1 MPARK
6 VLDVLLELFNS
17 QHTALQKTVSHK
29 TRYDRAQFLRRFFR
43 DLHER
48 AGFKLLPDP
57 RNLGQKHLRAMVTAN
72 AVATRSL
79 WPQLTRTD
87 LRDLGG
93 AVTKFEANLAA
104 IEVLRQI
111 EAEHLPNV
119 GADLNLTHP
128 ADPILT
134 RGWKPTV

>member
-1 MPARK
+1 MPTQLATRRQQWAGQTPAQVLARFRPGKVPARK

-57 RNLGQKHLRAMVTAN
+57 RNLGQKHLRAMVKVWQQDRLAP
-72 AVATRSL
+72 ATIQTYLSFL
-79 WPQLTRTD
+79 CVFQ
-87 LRDLGG
+87 
-93 AVTKFEANLAA
+93 
-104 IEVLRQI
+104 
-111 EAEHLPNV
+111 
-119 GADLNLTHP
+119 
-128 ADPILT
+128 
-134 RGWKPTV
+134 